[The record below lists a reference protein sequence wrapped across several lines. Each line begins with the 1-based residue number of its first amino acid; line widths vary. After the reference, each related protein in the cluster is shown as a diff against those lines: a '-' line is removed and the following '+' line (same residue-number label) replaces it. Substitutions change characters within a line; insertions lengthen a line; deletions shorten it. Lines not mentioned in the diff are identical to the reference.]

1 MRIVS
6 VNRLDDYGRRHP
18 DAAAWLAGW
27 RQVTEGAGWRNLVEV
42 RRTYPHADAVKV
54 AGGRTITVF
63 NARGNNYRLLTA
75 IDYPLELVNVVGF
88 LTHAEYDKEKWKE
101 TL

>member
-1 MRIVS
+1 MRIIS
-6 VNRLDDYGRRHP
+6 ADRLDGYCRRHP
-18 DAAAWLAGW
+18 DAAGWLAAW
-27 RQVTEGAGWRNLVEV
+27 RQVTQAARWRNLVEV

-54 AGGRTITVF
+54 AGARTITVF
-63 NARGNNYRLLTA
+63 NARGNKYRLLTA
-75 IDYPLELVNVVGF
+75 IDYPSGIVNVVEF

>member
-1 MRIVS
+1 MRIIS
-6 VNRLDDYGRRHP
+6 ANRFEEYGRRHP
-18 DAAAWLAGW
+18 DAVGWLRAW
-27 RQVTEGAGWRNLVEV
+27 RQVTERAVWRNLIEV
-42 RRTYPHADAVKV
+42 RRTYSHADAVRM
-54 AGGRTITVF
+54 AGGRTVTVF

-75 IDYPLELVNVVGF
+75 IDYHLGIVNLVGF

>member
-6 VNRLDDYGRRHP
+6 VGRLDEHGRRHP
-18 DAAAWLAGW
+18 DALGSLAGW
-27 RQVTEGAGWRNLVEV
+27 RQVTLGASWRNLVEV

-54 AGGRTITVF
+54 AGGRTITVV
-63 NARGNNYRLLTA
+63 NARGNKYRLLTA
-75 IDYPLELVNVVGF
+75 IDYPSGIVNVVGF